1 MFTWLQRTRAFPQM
15 SLSPIPVGGLLLL
28 YCALMY
34 APLIWQGGIIVDDWG
49 DLGQNLDCGTFMD
62 CYRSWFPLFANRPLA
77 PIALVLS
84 TFAFGMHFW
93 AYLAFNAA
101 VFLSGVG
108 LLAVVVL
115 RVLGV
120 LPALGFF
127 LLASVPIIAMPILA
141 SPINCLVNNCSFLFW
156 AIALLSI
163 SQYCKSQRTVFYVA
177 SYLFLLISLLTYE
190 LVLPL
195 MVLMAMLPY
204 TMLPQDKSKSIWQYA
219 LRFILPLCA
228 VIFLILCWQ
237 KIIAPMLFSTV
248 YSRLDFGWGKTYWGF
263 DGWLS
268 IFYQQLPNLFKKLFS
283 LANLQ
288 IGLIGVGVL
297 VIYLGLLLSTRSRS
311 QLSSRLPHTQFVLLC
326 MGMTFVA
333 CYVLFALG
341 GAQEVNIGTYGARIL
356 SSTWIAFC
364 LLLAAF
370 IGSTLG
376 AIRSLLIACLIGLT
390 VFSAATFSVSRDRY
404 IASWKLQQFIIS
416 DVLRL
421 VKAHSINET
430 ISVLGDVPQFL
441 PNSFNQEIVFSAPWD
456 FGFALR
462 IYSHGQISGG
472 ATIDSTR
479 GLFHDLKLQDAGIML
494 DGFWHASPP
503 NLWLYRSDPKMQQGS
518 LAPMTTPSQL
528 RTQLLSLGY
537 LGELGQSSTIELG
550 QIIDFGKPWIARQ
563 QFIGAGWFSEIES
576 WGGIWSAQPQAQLV
590 LPMPTD
596 DSAKTI
602 TFVANALVTPN
613 HNQQRVEVSLDGQLQ
628 KMFSLSQTVD
638 NRFTIEI
645 PQSLRGAK
653 TIAIGLRFLDAAS
666 PQSLGI
672 NADTRT
678 LAIGLKQIRFD

>member
-1 MFTWLQRTRAFPQM
+1 MFSWLQRNSAFPKTIG
-15 SLSPIPVGGLLLL
+15 SPIVIGGLLLF

-49 DLGQNLDCGTFMD
+49 DLGQNLDCGTFID

-101 VFLSGVG
+101 VFILGLG
-108 LLAVVVL
+108 LLAVVVF

-127 LLASVPIIAMPILA
+127 LLASVPIIAMPIVV
-141 SPINCLVNNCSFLFW
+141 SPINCLVNNSSFLFW
-156 AIALLSI
+156 ALALLSL
-163 SQYCKSQRTVFYVA
+163 SQYCKTQRNLFYFA
-177 SYLFLLISLLTYE
+177 SYISLFVSLLIYE

-195 MVLMAMLPY
+195 LVLMAMLPY
-204 TMLPQDKSKSIWQYA
+204 VMLPQGSIKSFWQYT
-219 LRFILPLCA
+219 LRFIAPLCLVLA
-228 VIFLILCWQ
+228 FILCWQ
-237 KIIAPMLFSTV
+237 KIIAPIIFSMV
-248 YSRLDFGWGKTYWGF
+248 YSRLEFSWEKTYWGL

-268 IFYQQLPNLFKKLFS
+268 IFYQQLPNLFKKLIP
-283 LANLQ
+283 LAGLQ
-288 IGLIGVGVL
+288 IGLISVGVL
-297 VIYLGLLLSTRSRS
+297 VIYLGVLQVMRLRS
-311 QLSSRLPHTQFVLLC
+311 QIGFRLPRTSFVLLSMC
-326 MGMTFVA
+326 ATFVA

-364 LLLAAF
+364 LLLAAL
-370 IGSTLG
+370 IGSTFG
-376 AIRSLLIACLIGLT
+376 AIRLFLIVCLIGLT
-390 VFSAATFSVSRDRY
+390 VLSATAFSVSRDRY
-404 IASWKLQQFIIS
+404 IASWQLQQVIIS

-421 VKAHSINET
+421 VKEHSINEP
-430 ISVLGDVPQFL
+430 IAVLGDVPQYL

-472 ATIDSTR
+472 AVMDSAR
-479 GLFHDLKLQDAGIML
+479 GLFHDLKLQDDGILL
-494 DGFWHASPP
+494 DGFWRASPP
-503 NLWLYRSDPKMQQGS
+503 NLWIYRFDPKMQRGS
-518 LAPMTTPSQL
+518 FVPMSTPSQL
-528 RTQLLSLGY
+528 RTELLSLGY

-550 QIIDFGKPWIARQ
+550 QTIHFGKPLVAHH

-576 WGGIWSAQPQAQLV
+576 WGGIWSAQAKAQLL
-590 LPMPTD
+590 LPMPTAE
-596 DSAKTI
+596 AKTI

-613 HNQQRVEVSLDGQLQ
+613 YPLQRVEVSLNGQLQ
-628 KMFSLSQTVD
+628 KIVTLTQATD
-638 NRFTIEI
+638 NCFTIEI
-645 PQSLRGAK
+645 PKSLQGAK
-653 TIAIGLRFLDAAS
+653 MITIGLRFLDAAS
-666 PQSLGI
+666 PQSLGM